1 MKFDVKKTIGVA
13 SLLFFMAIGVT
24 ACGDSVTGGET
35 SSGRLI
41 SVSDTEIVIDTSSTD
56 MTNASPGAASEHKR
70 ASGPAVDGEPGDG
83 KTPPDFDEN
92 NKKDRKSDFN
102 DKGASG
108 SAIDGKGP
116 DDGKT
121 PPDFDD
127 NKSGNSNSNRKAKFG
142 NRPNRASG
150 GAIDEG
156 SMQTKKF
163 TITDKTKIYK
173 ISNGETIEISLDEV
187 ELGSTLNVVATGD
200 EATSIT
206 VSEEDNRALKKGSA
220 KS

>member
-56 MTNASPGAASEHKR
+56 VTNASPGAASEHKR
-70 ASGPAVDGEPGDG
+70 ASGPAIDGEAG
-83 KTPPDFDEN
+83 
-92 NKKDRKSDFN
+92 
-102 DKGASG
+102 
-108 SAIDGKGP
+108 
-116 DDGKT
+116 DGKT

-127 NKSGNSNSNRKAKFG
+127 NKSGNSNSNRKEKFG